1 MTTPTMSARSEN
13 FSTDPHTD
21 SCELSA
27 TEQKSTPHLAAI
39 TLEKTYKNAARPV
52 PVLQGVDVSVKRGE
66 FVSIVG
72 QSGSGKST
80 LLHLLGLLDTP
91 DIGEV
96 RLDGQRIDDL
106 STKARDAIRNRVF
119 GFIFQFYHLMPELTL
134 EENVLAPLMIR
145 HSLWDYWKKRKQ
157 FREQAADIIKKVGLE
172 HRTKHKPSKLSGGE
186 MQRAAIARALVGQ
199 PQVLLAD
206 EPTGNLDSS
215 TGQEIMGLLSGLN
228 EQNGLTIIMVTHDDA
243 IAKQAH
249 RIVRLREGQLESLKN
264 GTA

>member
-119 GFIFQFYHLMPELTL
+119 GFIFQFFNLLPVLSAV
-134 EENVLAPLMIR
+134 ENVEMPL
-145 HSLWDYWKKRKQ
+145 
-157 FREQAADIIKKVGLE
+157 
-172 HRTKHKPSKLSGGE
+172 
-186 MQRAAIARALVGQ
+186 
-199 PQVLLAD
+199 LLAGTKRQ
-206 EPTGNLDSS
+206 PTLAS
-215 TGQEIMGLLSGLN
+215 THALCP
-228 EQNGLTIIMVTHDDA
+228 
-243 IAKQAH
+243 
-249 RIVRLREGQLESLKN
+249 RL
-264 GTA
+264 